1 MIMPLVP
8 LLLTLASAAAPLTTP
23 SVPGSARAAN
33 AAAVPAIAAA
43 PAAQCPA
50 AERRYCDELARLARD
65 PAVRKALTYLQATD
79 SAALQDLIML
89 TQIPAPPFQEE
100 VRARKYAE
108 MLRAAGA
115 DSVHID
121 EVGNV
126 IALRRGR
133 TGAKASG
140 AAGNQPGRR
149 VVAVAGH
156 LDTVFPAETDLTI
169 TQRGDTLFAPGI
181 ADDTRGLIAVL
192 YTLKA
197 MQEAGIRTDADLL
210 FIGSVGEEGLG
221 DLRGVKHLFREGG
234 PRIDAFIAIDG
245 SSDNRVVAQALG
257 SRRYRVTFKGPGGHS
272 WGAFGGGN
280 PAHALGRAVR
290 IFDEAAA
297 TFTAS
302 GSRTS
307 YNVGRIGGG
316 TSVNS
321 IPFEAWM
328 EVDMRSESQTSL
340 LAIDSLFRA
349 SMRQA
354 LEEQNR
360 MVRHGERLSVELEQV
375 GDRPSGETDPN
386 APLLLRALA
395 GIRHFGGSPSVQRS
409 STDSNIPI
417 ALGIPAI
424 TMAGGGSA
432 GRAHSMD
439 EYWVN
444 QNAYV
449 AVQRLLLVLAA
460 EGGMGGGVTAGR

>member
-1 MIMPLVP
+1 MPFAHAFLA
-8 LLLTLASAAAPLTTP
+8 LASTLTLMTTPAAPEFP
-23 SVPGSARAAN
+23 VRE
-33 AAAVPAIAAA
+33 
-43 PAAQCPA
+43 CPA
-50 AERRYCDELARLARD
+50 AERHYCDEFARLARD
-65 PAVRKALTYLQATD
+65 PAVQRALSYIEAND
-79 SAALQDLIML
+79 GAALKDLVML
-89 TQIPAPPFQEE
+89 TEIPAPPFMEE

-126 IALRRGR
+126 IALRRGSTR
-133 TGAKASG
+133 G
-140 AAGNQPGRR
+140 R
-149 VVAVAGH
+149 VVAVVGH
-156 LDTVFPAETDLTI
+156 LDTVFPEETDVTV

-197 MQEAGIRTDADLL
+197 MQDAGIRTEADLL

-234 PRIDAFIAIDG
+234 PRIDAFIAVDG
-245 SSDNRVVAQALG
+245 TSDSRIVAQALG

-302 GSRTS
+302 GARTS

-328 EVDMRSESQTSL
+328 EVDMRSESQARL
-340 LAIDSLFRA
+340 LEIDSIFRA

-354 LEEQNR
+354 VAEQNR
-360 MVRHGERLSVELEQV
+360 GIRRGEELTVELEQV
-375 GDRPSGETDPN
+375 GDRPSGETDPA
-386 APLLLRALA
+386 APLLLRTLA
-395 GIRHFGGSPSVQRS
+395 VTRHFGRTPNVQRS
-409 STDSNIPI
+409 STDSNVPI
-417 ALGIPAI
+417 SLGIPAVTI
-424 TMAGGGSA
+424 GGGGVAGGT
-432 GRAHSMD
+432 HSPG
-439 EYWVN
+439 EWWINRESYL
-444 QNAYV
+444 
-449 AVQRLLLVLAA
+449 AVQKLLLLLAA
-460 EGGMGGGVTAGR
+460 EGGMGGAVKAGR

>member
-1 MIMPLVP
+1 MPLIP
-8 LLLTLASAAAPLTTP
+8 LLLSLASAAAPLVSNDSP
-23 SVPGSARAAN
+23 K
-33 AAAVPAIAAA
+33 
-43 PAAQCPA
+43 AQCPA
-50 AERRYCDELARLARD
+50 AERQYCDELARLARD
-65 PAVRKALTYLQATD
+65 PAIARALAYIQAND
-79 SAALQDLIML
+79 DAASRDLIML

-100 VRARKYAE
+100 VRARRYAE

-133 TGAKASG
+133 AGG
-140 AAGNQPGRR
+140 AAGAQAAGQSAGR
-149 VVAVAGH
+149 VVAIAGH
-156 LDTVFPAETDLTI
+156 LDTVFPEGTDLAV

-221 DLRGVKHLFREGG
+221 DLRGMKHLFREGG
-234 PRIDAFIAIDG
+234 PRIDAMVAVDG
-245 SSDNRVVAQALG
+245 TGDNRIVAQALG

-297 TFTAS
+297 SFTAT
-302 GSRTS
+302 GTRTS

-340 LAIDSLFRA
+340 LEIDSIFRT
-349 SMRQA
+349 SMQQA
-354 LEEQNR
+354 LQEQNR
-360 MVRHGERLSVELEQV
+360 MIRRGERLAIELEQV

-386 APLLLRALA
+386 APLLLRAQA
-395 GIRHFGGSPSVQRS
+395 AIRHLGGTPNIQRS

-417 ALGIPAI
+417 SLGIPAV
-424 TMAGGGSA
+424 TMAGGGIA
-432 GRAHSMD
+432 GGSHSPGEWWINRD
-439 EYWVN
+439 
-444 QNAYV
+444 AYK
-449 AVQRLLLVLAA
+449 AVQQLLLVLAA
-460 EGGMGGGVTAGR
+460 EGGVGGAVKAGR

>member
-1 MIMPLVP
+1 MPFVP
-8 LLLTLASAAAPLTTP
+8 LLLTLASAITPLTPAAVSGTA
-23 SVPGSARAAN
+23 SVPGTPRVASIVSTP
-33 AAAVPAIAAA
+33 AVAAA
-43 PAAQCPA
+43 PAQQCPA

-65 PAVRKALTYLQATD
+65 PAIRKAFTYLEATD
-79 SAALQDLIML
+79 GAALEDLIML

-133 TGAKASG
+133 TGG
-140 AAGNQPGRR
+140 R

-156 LDTVFPAETDLTI
+156 LDTVFPEETDLTV

-197 MQEAGIRTDADLL
+197 MQEAGVRTDADLL

-297 TFTAS
+297 RFTAS
-302 GSRTS
+302 GTRTS

-340 LAIDSLFRA
+340 LAIDSIFRA

-360 MVRHGERLSVELEQV
+360 LVRRGEQLVVELEQV

-395 GIRHFGGSPSVQRS
+395 GIRHFGGTPTVQRS

-417 ALGIPAI
+417 SLGIPAV
-424 TMAGGGSA
+424 TMASGGSA
-432 GRAHSMD
+432 DRSHSLD
-439 EYWVN
+439 EYWIN
-444 QNAYV
+444 RNAYV

-460 EGGMGGGVTAGR
+460 EGGVSGVVKAGR